1 MEATSQLPELPDQR
15 GSEGSPG
22 KNSRPFSISLIEEL
36 LMKKVLVV
44 GAGFMGSGIAQVS
57 ARAGYR
63 VYLMDVQRAIT
74 DRALKEIRWSVEKLE
89 AKGLLKESSEKVLAR
104 ISPEKDL
111 SNASEVDWVIE
122 AALEVEELKRNIFQ
136 ELDRI
141 SRPETPL
148 ATNTSSIPITRLAEN
163 TKRPERV
170 LGLHFFGPVPLMEL
184 VEVVKGEKTSPE
196 IFERGVAFVQSLGK
210 TPVRVQRD
218 IPGFVMNR
226 IFSAAFREA
235 VDLVDQGIVSPEDVD
250 VGMRLGYGWNAGP
263 FEIAD
268 NAGLDTCARVGQS
281 MRTLGVG
288 HLAPS
293 SNLIERMVA
302 EGHLGRKTGKGFYKY
317 SPEGKRLPLGKK

>member
-1 MEATSQLPELPDQR
+1 MQ
-15 GSEGSPG
+15 
-22 KNSRPFSISLIEEL
+22 KI
-36 LMKKVLVV
+36 LVV
-44 GAGFMGSGIAQVS
+44 GAGFMGSGIAQVC
-57 ARAGYR
+57 AQAAYQ
-63 VYLMDVQRAIT
+63 VHLMDIQAAIT
-74 DRALKEIRWSVEKLE
+74 DRALRNIRWSVEKLS
-89 AKGLLKESSEKVLAR
+89 AKGLVREPPQKVFAR

-111 SNASEVDWVIE
+111 SSASQADWVIE
-122 AALEVEELKRNIFQ
+122 AAIEAEELKAAIFQ

-196 IFERGVAFVQSLGK
+196 IFEQGVTFVKSLGK
-210 TPVRVQRD
+210 RPVRVQRD

-226 IFSAAFREA
+226 IFSAALREA
-235 VDLVDQGIVSPEDVD
+235 VDLVDEGVVTLEDVD
-250 VGMRLGYGWNAGP
+250 LGMRLGYGWNAGP

-268 NAGLDTCARVGQS
+268 NAGLDTCAWVGQT
-281 MRTLGVG
+281 MKALGVG

-302 EGHLGRKTGKGFYKY
+302 EGRLGRKAGKGFYRY
-317 SPEGKRLPLGKK
+317 SSEGKRLPWEEK

>member
-1 MEATSQLPELPDQR
+1 ME
-15 GSEGSPG
+15 
-22 KNSRPFSISLIEEL
+22 
-36 LMKKVLVV
+36 KVLVV
-44 GAGFMGSGIAQVS
+44 GAGFMGAGIAQVS
-57 ARAGYR
+57 AQAGYR
-63 VYLMDVQRAIT
+63 VYLMDIQTAIT
-74 DRALKEIRWSVEKLE
+74 DRAIKEIRWSVEKLE
-89 AKGLLKESSEKVLAR
+89 TKGLLKESSEKVLAR

-122 AALEVEELKRNIFQ
+122 AALEDEWLKRNIFQ

-141 SRPETPL
+141 SRPETLL

-163 TKRPERV
+163 TRRPERV

-196 IFERGVAFVQSLGK
+196 IFERGVVFIQSLGK

-268 NAGLDTCARVGQS
+268 NAGLDTCARIGQS
-281 MRTLGVG
+281 MRTLGAG

-317 SPEGKRLPLGKK
+317 SPEGKRLPREKK

>member
-1 MEATSQLPELPDQR
+1 
-15 GSEGSPG
+15 
-22 KNSRPFSISLIEEL
+22 
-36 LMKKVLVV
+36 
-44 GAGFMGSGIAQVS
+44 
-57 ARAGYR
+57 
-63 VYLMDVQRAIT
+63 
-74 DRALKEIRWSVEKLE
+74 
-89 AKGLLKESSEKVLAR
+89 VLAR

-111 SNASEVDWVIE
+111 SKASEVDWVIE
-122 AALEVEELKRNIFQ
+122 AALEEEDLKRSIFQ

-141 SRPETPL
+141 SGPETLL

-170 LGLHFFGPVPLMEL
+170 LGLHFFGPVPLMGL
-184 VEVVKGEKTSPE
+184 VEVVKGKKTSPK
-196 IFERGVAFVQSLGK
+196 IFERGVTFVQSLGK

-235 VDLVDQGIVSPEDVD
+235 VDLVDQGIISAEDVD

-268 NAGLDTCARVGQS
+268 NAGLDTFVRVAQT
-281 MRTLGVG
+281 MRALGAA

-293 SNLIERMVA
+293 SNLIERMVV
-302 EGHLGRKTGKGFYKY
+302 EGRLGRKAEKGFYRY
-317 SPEGKRLPLGKK
+317 SPEGKRLPWGNK

>member
-1 MEATSQLPELPDQR
+1 VE
-15 GSEGSPG
+15 
-22 KNSRPFSISLIEEL
+22 
-36 LMKKVLVV
+36 KVLIV

-57 ARAGYR
+57 AQAGYQ
-63 VYLMDVQRAIT
+63 VHLMDIQVAIT
-74 DRALKEIRWSVEKLE
+74 DRAFKDIHWSVEKLA
-89 AKGLLKESSEKVLAR
+89 AKGLLKEPSQKVLAR

-111 SNASEVDWVIE
+111 SRASEVDWIIE
-122 AALEVEELKRNIFQ
+122 AVLEVEELKRRIFQ
-136 ELDRI
+136 ELDQI

-163 TKRPERV
+163 TRRPERV
-170 LGLHFFGPVPLMEL
+170 LGLHFFGPVPLMRL
-184 VEVVKGEKTSPE
+184 VEVIKGEKTSPK

-226 IFSAAFREA
+226 IFSAGLREA
-235 VDLVDQGIVSPEDVD
+235 VDLVDQGIATPEDVD

-268 NAGLDTCARVGQS
+268 NAGLDTCARVGQA
-281 MRTLGVG
+281 MRTLGAG

-302 EGHLGRKTGKGFYKY
+302 EGRLGRKTGKGFYRY
-317 SPEGKRLPLGKK
+317 SPEGKRLPWENK

>member
-1 MEATSQLPELPDQR
+1 M
-15 GSEGSPG
+15 SEGI
-22 KNSRPFSISLIEEL
+22 KT
-36 LMKKVLVV
+36 MQKVLVV

-57 ARAGYR
+57 AQAGYQ
-63 VYLMDVQRAIT
+63 VHLMDIQTEIT
-74 DRALKEIRWSVEKLE
+74 DRALRDIRWSVEKL
-89 AKGLLKESSEKVLAR
+89 ATKGLLREPSQEVLAR

-111 SNASEVDWVIE
+111 SSASEVDWVIE
-122 AALEVEELKRNIFQ
+122 AALEMEELKCGIFQ

-170 LGLHFFGPVPLMEL
+170 LGLHFFGPVPLMKL
-184 VEVVKGEKTSPE
+184 VEVIKGEKTSPE

-218 IPGFVMNR
+218 IPCFVMNR

-250 VGMRLGYGWNAGP
+250 IGMRLGYGWNVGP

-268 NAGLDTCARVGQS
+268 NAGLDTYVRIAQT
-281 MRTLGVG
+281 MRALGVG
-288 HLAPS
+288 HLVPN
-293 SNLIERMVA
+293 SNLIDRMVV
-302 EGHLGRKTGKGFYKY
+302 EGRLGRKAGKGFYRY
-317 SPEGKRLPLGKK
+317 SPEGKRLPWENK

>member
-1 MEATSQLPELPDQR
+1 MKKKAGKDRRKAME
-15 GSEGSPG
+15 
-22 KNSRPFSISLIEEL
+22 
-36 LMKKVLVV
+36 KVLVV

-57 ARAGYR
+57 AQEGYQ
-63 VYLMDVQRAIT
+63 VHLMDIQTAIT
-74 DRALKEIRWSVEKLE
+74 DRALRDIRWSVEKL
-89 AKGLLKESSEKVLAR
+89 AVKGLLKEPSQKVLAR

-111 SNASEVDWVIE
+111 SSASKADWVIE
-122 AALEVEELKRNIFQ
+122 AALEVEELKRGIFQ

-170 LGLHFFGPVPLMEL
+170 IGLHFFGPVPLMRL
-184 VEVVKGEKTSPE
+184 VEVIKGEKTSPE

-218 IPGFVMNR
+218 IPCFVMNR

-268 NAGLDTCARVGQS
+268 NAGLDTYVRIAKT
-281 MRTLGVG
+281 MRALGVD
-288 HLAPS
+288 HLVSS
-293 SNLIERMVA
+293 SNLIERMVI
-302 EGHLGRKTGKGFYKY
+302 EGRLGRKAGKGFYRY
-317 SPEGKRLPLGKK
+317 SPEGKRLPWENK

>member
-1 MEATSQLPELPDQR
+1 VE
-15 GSEGSPG
+15 
-22 KNSRPFSISLIEEL
+22 
-36 LMKKVLVV
+36 KVLIV

-57 ARAGYR
+57 AQAGYQ
-63 VYLMDVQRAIT
+63 VHLMDIRNSIT
-74 DRALKEIRWSVEKLE
+74 DRALKDIRWSVEKLA
-89 AKGLLKESSEKVLAR
+89 AKGILKEPPQKVLAR

-111 SNASEVDWVIE
+111 SSASKVDWVIE
-122 AALEVEELKRNIFQ
+122 AALEAEELKRGIFQ
-136 ELDRI
+136 ELDSI

-163 TKRPERV
+163 TRRPERV
-170 LGLHFFGPVPLMEL
+170 LGLHFFGPVPLMGL

-196 IFERGVAFVQSLGK
+196 IFERGAAFVESLGK
-210 TPVRVQRD
+210 TPVRVQQD

-226 IFSAAFREA
+226 IFSAALREA
-235 VDLVDQGIVSPEDVD
+235 VDLVDQGIATPEDVD

-268 NAGLDTCARVGQS
+268 NAGLDTCARVGQA
-281 MRTLGVG
+281 MRSLGAG

-302 EGHLGRKTGKGFYKY
+302 NGRLGRKAGKGFYRY
-317 SPEGKRLPLGKK
+317 SPEGKRLPWGNRSNK

>member
-1 MEATSQLPELPDQR
+1 ME
-15 GSEGSPG
+15 
-22 KNSRPFSISLIEEL
+22 
-36 LMKKVLVV
+36 KVLVV

-57 ARAGYR
+57 AQAGYR
-63 VYLMDVQRAIT
+63 VYLMDIQGAIT
-74 DRALKEIRWSVEKLE
+74 DRALQDIRWSVEKLE
-89 AKGLLKESSEKVLAR
+89 TKGLLKEPSQTVLAR

-111 SNASEVDWVIE
+111 CRASEVDWVIE
-122 AALEVEELKRNIFQ
+122 AALEEEELKRAIFQ
-136 ELDRI
+136 ELDRV

-163 TKRPERV
+163 TRRPERV

-184 VEVVKGEKTSPE
+184 VEVVKGEKTSLE

-250 VGMRLGYGWNAGP
+250 AGMRLGYGWNAGP

-302 EGHLGRKTGKGFYKY
+302 EGCLGRKTGRGFYRY
-317 SPEGKRLPLGKK
+317 SPEGKRLPWKKKDDQ